1 MLAQTPRASSTRENV
16 TLSIRLVTSR
26 AAAAVVILATAV
38 AGCSSATTTDKKLP
52 PVDPKAA
59 SLAEGFGTMDRLV
72 QAARKEGS
80 LNLVGVPRDW
90 VNYGAIMDR
99 FSGEYGIRVNVA
111 EPGASSQREIDI
123 AKSSVPAQAP
133 DVFDLGMDVAMSNAQ
148 RFAPYKVA
156 AWQDIPD
163 NVKDLKAHWYA
174 GYGGYMSIGY
184 DPRKVPAP
192 KSFSDLL
199 KPGYAVALPGDPV
212 QTAAAFNGVMAA
224 SLQAGRPEAQRG
236 LEFFTKLKKGGGLA
250 LPSQA
255 NTLVDWDYVNA
266 AKAAQTAGDEK
277 PAWKVVVPSN
287 ATLASY
293 YVEAINKKAP
303 HPAAA
308 RLWQEFLYSDEVQ
321 NLFLKGFARPAR
333 MEALDMKGKL
343 DIQAAAKL
351 PAVSGTPVFL
361 TVPQADEAK
370 TYLKDNWSKSM
381 G

>member
-1 MLAQTPRASSTRENV
+1 ML
-16 TLSIRLVTSR
+16 
-26 AAAAVVILATAV
+26 LATAV
-38 AGCSSATTTDKKLP
+38 AGCSSPTTTEKKLP
-52 PVDPKAA
+52 PVNPKAA

-72 QAARKEGS
+72 EAARKEGS
-80 LNLVGVPRDW
+80 LNLIGIPRQW
-90 VNYGAIMDR
+90 VNYGAIMDH
-99 FSGEYGIRVNVA
+99 FSGEYGLRINVT
-111 EPGASSQREIDI
+111 EPGASSQREIDV
-123 AKSSVPAQAP
+123 AKTTTAEQAP
-133 DVFDLGMDVAMSNAQ
+133 DVFDLGMDVAIANAQ
-148 RFAPYKVA
+148 RFAPYKVT

-163 NVKDLKAHWYA
+163 NVKDLKGHWYA

-192 KSFSDLL
+192 TSFSDLL
-199 KPGYAVALPGDPV
+199 KPGYAVALPGDPL

-224 SLQAGRPEAQRG
+224 SLKAGRPEAQRG
-236 LEFFTKLKKGGGLA
+236 LEFFSKLKKGGGFS
-250 LPSQA
+250 LPSRA

-266 AKAAQTAGDEK
+266 AKAAQTAGDAK
-277 PAWKVVVPSN
+277 PAWKVVIPSN

-293 YVEAINKKAP
+293 YVQAINKRAP

-343 DIQAAAKL
+343 DKQAAAKL
-351 PAVSGTPVFL
+351 PLVSGNPVLL
-361 TVPQADEAK
+361 TIPQADEAK
-370 TYLKDNWSKSM
+370 TYLRANWARTM